1 MSTFVYELED
11 SFGAHKTVEL
21 TLPFDGEWKQG
32 IGVPNGSLDDGNCL
46 LCLNANFNDRL
57 VSSIFE
63 LDVVYETS
71 FDVIIENG
79 RVASVDIQFGIESDY
94 NFDSDDDIRLKYIEK
109 IESSYSVESI
119 KIY

>member
-11 SFGAHKTVEL
+11 SFGSHKTIEL

-32 IGVPNGSLDDGNCL
+32 HGVPNGSLKEGNCL
-46 LCLNANFNDRL
+46 LCLNADLHDKL

-63 LDVVYETS
+63 LDLVYETS

-79 RVASVDIQFGIESDY
+79 KITGVDLQFGIESDY
-94 NFDSDDDIRLKYIEK
+94 NFDNDDDIRLKYIDK
-109 IESSYSVESI
+109 IESNYSIDSL
-119 KIY
+119 KLY